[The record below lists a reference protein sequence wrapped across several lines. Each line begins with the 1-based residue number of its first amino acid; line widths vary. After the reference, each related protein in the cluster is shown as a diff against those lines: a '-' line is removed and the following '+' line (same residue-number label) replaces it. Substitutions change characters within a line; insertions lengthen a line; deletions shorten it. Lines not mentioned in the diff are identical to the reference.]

1 MQCQTGILPCQ
12 KIVKKDLITIPIPTI
27 MRLINLAFVLTAH
40 SVLAFPFIAEMPGV
54 DSSLL
59 RNAKR
64 ASNEK
69 RQTTCPFNSVHP
81 GAAPYN
87 ASYPYTGAQNGI
99 PGTGTGGILV
109 PAVGDTA
116 HAFEAPGPNDIRGPC
131 PGLNTAANH
140 HVSYFVGVSS
150 HSLNLPSS

>member
-1 MQCQTGILPCQ
+1 MQLTTL
-12 KIVKKDLITIPIPTI
+12 T
-27 MRLINLAFVLTAH
+27 FVLNAY
-40 SVLAFPFIAEMPGV
+40 SILAFPFIAEMPGV

-59 RNAKR
+59 RSADR
-64 ASNEK
+64 VSSEK

-87 ASYPYTGAQNGI
+87 ASYPYTGAQNGL
-99 PGTGTGGILV
+99 PGTGKGGILV

-116 HAFEAPGPNDIRGPC
+116 HAFEAPGPDDIRGPC

-140 HVSYFVGVSS
+140 HVSYPIGTSS
-150 HSLNLPSS
+150 HALSLPSS

>member
-1 MQCQTGILPCQ
+1 MHLTIL
-12 KIVKKDLITIPIPTI
+12 ILT
-27 MRLINLAFVLTAH
+27 LAAH
-40 SVLAFPFIAEMPGV
+40 SVRPFPFVVDIPGV

-59 RNAKR
+59 HKDSG

-87 ASYPYTGAQNGI
+87 AKYPYTGARNGL
-99 PGTGTGGILV
+99 PGTGKGGVLV
-109 PAVGDTA
+109 PAAGDTA
-116 HAFEAPGPNDIRGPC
+116 HAFQAPGPNDIRGPC

-140 HVSYFVGVSS
+140 HVRF
-150 HSLNLPSS
+150 HRLPYLTLLKFL